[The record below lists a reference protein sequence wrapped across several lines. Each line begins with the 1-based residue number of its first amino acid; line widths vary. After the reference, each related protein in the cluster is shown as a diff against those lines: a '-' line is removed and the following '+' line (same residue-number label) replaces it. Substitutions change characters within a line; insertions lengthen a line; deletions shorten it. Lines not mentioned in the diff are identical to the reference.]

1 MGIKEHFDGGAKKD
15 GCIFVSQEY
24 LAGTT
29 DEDKNSHPKDIQQST
44 IPSLEILS
52 THQLRS
58 ILWASR
64 AMWIK
69 VPTKM
74 DTYS

>member
-1 MGIKEHFDGGAKKD
+1 MGIKEHFDGGAKKN
-15 GCIFVSQEY
+15 GYIFVAQEY

-44 IPSLEILS
+44 IPSLDKLP
-52 THQLRS
+52 THLLRS
-58 ILWASR
+58 ILWVSR

-74 DTYS
+74 DSYS